1 MGLKEQLQVVHERHG
16 NTKQGLEEGVKA
28 IVAVV
33 AHSLSVKPDEVAL
46 LVLTTSGNTLRFMW
60 PEPLYRGNAVLP
72 AAHKNAVASAVLQAR
87 KGKVDNRM
95 AESRHLKFFENVKG
109 LETSGVPIQKMV
121 ALPVMLGNNPVGV
134 VEVSRKG
141 RTVDDAGPN
150 FTPEDAQKL
159 LALAKEFAP
168 GLAALVPA
176 PFI

>member
-1 MGLKEQLQVVHERHG
+1 MGLKEQLRVIQEQYG
-16 NTKQGLEEGVKA
+16 NTKQGLDEGVKA
-28 IVAVV
+28 IVAAVTM
-33 AHSLSVKPDEVAL
+33 SLKVKPDEVAL
-46 LVLTTSGNTLRFMW
+46 LVLTTTGNTLKFVW
-60 PEPLYRGNAVLP
+60 PEPLYKSNAVLP
-72 AAHKNAVASAVLQAR
+72 AMHKNAVASAVLQAR

-121 ALPVMLGNNPVGV
+121 ALPVMAGDSPIGV

-141 RTVDDAGPN
+141 RTAEEAGPN

-159 LALAKEFAP
+159 LALAKEFAA
-168 GLAALVPA
+168 GLAALVPQ

>member
-1 MGLKEQLQVVHERHG
+1 MGLKEQLRVIQEQHG
-16 NTKQGLEEGVKA
+16 NTKQGLDEGVKA
-28 IVAVV
+28 IVAAVTI
-33 AHSLSVKPDEVAL
+33 SLRVKPDEVAL
-46 LVLTTSGNTLRFMW
+46 LVLTTTGNTLKFVW
-60 PEPLYRGNAVLP
+60 PEPLYKGNAVLP
-72 AAHKNAVASAVLQAR
+72 ATHKNAVASAVLQAR

-121 ALPVMLGNNPVGV
+121 ALPVMVGDNPIGV

-141 RTVDDAGPN
+141 RTAEEAGPN

-159 LALAKEFAP
+159 LALAKEFAT

>member
-1 MGLKEQLQVVHERHG
+1 MGLKEQLQVIREQHG
-16 NTKQGLEEGVKA
+16 STKQGLEEGVKA
-28 IVAVV
+28 IVAAV
-33 AHSLSVKPDEVAL
+33 ARSLGVKPDEVAL
-46 LVLTTSGNTLRFMW
+46 LVLTTSGNTLKFVW

-72 AAHKNAVASAVLQAR
+72 ATHKNAVASAVLQAR

-95 AESRHLKFFENVKG
+95 SESRHLKFFENVKG

-121 ALPVMLGNNPVGV
+121 ALPVLLETNPVGV

-141 RTVDDAGPN
+141 RTAEDAGPN

-159 LALAKEFAP
+159 LALAKEFAE
-168 GLAALVPA
+168 GLAALVPV